1 MSSASPTTSQPRLP
15 AVAALNAHPSGV
27 VLASGS
33 PRRKEILTNIVSFC
47 LALGQSVLHV
57 KNSQPPPQGLEF
69 SITPSTF
76 PETLDKSAHTPQ
88 SYVRATATAKALEV
102 HSRLAKAAT
111 PTSPSAPPPIVISA
125 DTVISHAGRILEK
138 PRDVAHAVDMLRG
151 LSGREHEVLTAVV
164 VLYGVDKETTSIPLY
179 ESMVKETKVVFSEL
193 DDETIQAYV
202 ATGEPMDKAGG
213 YGYQGLAACFVS
225 RIEGC
230 YYNVVGFPV
239 NAFLTLV
246 GQLQRDG
253 RIKR

>member
-1 MSSASPTTSQPRLP
+1 MSSPFATSSQPRLP

-33 PRRKEILTNIVSFC
+33 PRRKEILTNI
-47 LALGQSVLHV
+47 
-57 KNSQPPPQGLEF
+57 GLEF

-76 PETLDKSAHTPQ
+76 PETLDKSTHTPQ
-88 SYVRATATAKALEV
+88 SYVLATATAKALEV
-102 HSRLAKAAT
+102 HSRLATAAT
-111 PTSPSAPPPIVISA
+111 TTGAAPPIVISA

-138 PRDVAHAVDMLRG
+138 PRDAAHAVDMLRG

-164 VLYGVDKETTSIPLY
+164 VVYGGTTTPVYDSV
-179 ESMVKETKVVFSEL
+179 VKETKVVFSDL
-193 DDETIQAYV
+193 DDETVHAYV

-225 RIEGC
+225 SIEGC

-246 GQLQRDG
+246 ERLQRDG
-253 RIKR
+253 RIVRPPGV